1 MKESPPGNERRTMRD
16 TPPQSRKD
24 EEIALTIVQDG
35 KTRQITV
42 RELAVGN
49 KLAGD
54 ALLSLLVDKGM
65 ITAEEFYAKIE
76 HLREQHYRPGT
87 PPPDKAQE

>member
-1 MKESPPGNERRTMRD
+1 MSDKSQP
-16 TPPQSRKD
+16 SRKG

-42 RELAVGN
+42 RKLAVGN

-54 ALLSLLVDKGM
+54 ALLSLLVEKG
-65 ITAEEFYAKIE
+65 IISAEEFYEKVE

-87 PPPDKAQE
+87 PPRDKAQK